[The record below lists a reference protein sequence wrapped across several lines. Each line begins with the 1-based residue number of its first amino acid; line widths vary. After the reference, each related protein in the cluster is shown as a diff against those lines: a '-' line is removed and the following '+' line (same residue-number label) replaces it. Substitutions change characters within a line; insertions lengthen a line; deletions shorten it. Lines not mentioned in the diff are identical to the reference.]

1 LEVDELGVVDGD
13 IVVAVVSLAVD
24 KGDEVLLGDV
34 VVDVVDDAD
43 AGGPAVAEE
52 DETDASVLLAL
63 AAGVGACC
71 WEEED
76 TAYTVA
82 ENKEEDVLCRDSLA
96 RPTSSEASSELDAMF
111 KRSLTVPSKLPL
123 TLHASLCAESSSIVP
138 VWSRWSCFS
147 CV

>member
-13 IVVAVVSLAVD
+13 IVVAEMSLAVD

-71 WEEED
+71 
-76 TAYTVA
+76 
-82 ENKEEDVLCRDSLA
+82 
-96 RPTSSEASSELDAMF
+96 
-111 KRSLTVPSKLPL
+111 
-123 TLHASLCAESSSIVP
+123 
-138 VWSRWSCFS
+138 
-147 CV
+147 